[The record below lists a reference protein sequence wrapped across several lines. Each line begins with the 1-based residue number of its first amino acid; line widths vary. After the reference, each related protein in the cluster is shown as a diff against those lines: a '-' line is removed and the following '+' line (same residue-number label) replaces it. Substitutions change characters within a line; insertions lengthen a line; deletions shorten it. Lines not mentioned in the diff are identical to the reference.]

1 MKDWTDLLIKSGVTN
16 PSRYSG
22 GEFFPRPPKPPK
34 PGDLKIALTFPEVYE
49 VGMSNH
55 GLALLY
61 SALRDLE
68 GVFVDRLFAPWPDLE
83 AAIRGGAL
91 PLFSRDLG
99 LPASEFDVLA
109 LSLPSELDYT
119 NVLTMLDLAGLPL
132 RRAELSV
139 AGPLVVAGGLC
150 ASHPEPLAPF
160 IDCFLLGDGEA
171 LLGPLVETLKR
182 VDFAGT
188 RSRRAALEALDGLP
202 GAYVPALH
210 VPVEGPGGML
220 VHPGLRVKKQN
231 VAVLGA
237 APGVSYF
244 PIPSCETVFDRVSL
258 ELTRGCV
265 QGCRFCEAGF
275 FYRPLRDRDGAELL
289 EEARVR
295 LAESGMEEL
304 GLAALSTADRPD
316 LEPLVTGLLP
326 LMEATHTNL
335 SLSSLRAYG
344 VSDKVLEV
352 MKSGRTTSL
361 TLAPESGARLR
372 PSINKSVTDGDLI
385 GAVERMASAGWDRVK
400 LYFMLGLPGEEDQDA
415 EAIAALAA
423 AVHGVGSRYRGRRFV
438 TAVSCAMFVPRPNTA
453 FQWEPMASKADL
465 YRRVGIIKGRLPR
478 GVEFKWHDQRT
489 SALETV
495 LARGDRRVALL
506 IEEAWKAGARFD
518 AWAEL
523 FKEEAWTGAF
533 ERSGVKAEDYI
544 GALDEQA
551 TLPWEHMEIGVSKRY
566 LQRELERSRRLEPT
580 GPCHLLDGSKTCHGC
595 GVPCEALPPPP
606 PALVGRPSV
615 PKVQTATKF
624 VKVRGFFSKDGPARL
639 IGNLDLIRVLTR
651 TLRRSGLSLAYT
663 EGFHPRLKISMGP
676 SLPLGHAGAQ
686 EWFEVHLANP
696 LPPVPELLQG
706 LAPLLPAGLE
716 IRDLQLV
723 EGQPSLRPRSAR
735 YRVWLTEAPPT
746 GTEELKLRLAQRG
759 LKLDRKG
766 ALVDLSGGL
775 LGFALE
781 GAPGAPELSLEL
793 ALEKAPRPEEVV
805 EALGLTRGAIALVR
819 REGFVF

>member
-1 MKDWTDLLIKSGVTN
+1 LKDWTDSLIRSAVLN

-22 GEFFPRPPKPPK
+22 GEFFSRPPVPPK
-34 PGDLKIALTFPEVYE
+34 PGDLKIALAYPEVYE

-61 SALRDLE
+61 SILRDTQ

-83 AAIRGGAL
+83 AAIRGGGM

-99 LPASEFDVLA
+99 LAAADFDVLA
-109 LSLPSELDYT
+109 FSLPSELDFT

-132 RRAELSV
+132 RRPELGLT
-139 AGPLVVAGGLC
+139 GPLVVAGGLC
-150 ASHPEPLAPF
+150 ASHPEPMAPF
-160 IDCFLLGDGEA
+160 IDCFLLGDGEV

-182 VDFAGT
+182 VGFAGNH
-188 RSRRAALEALDGLP
+188 SRQAALEALDNVA

-210 VPVEGPGGML
+210 QPVEAAGGML
-220 VHPGLRVKKQN
+220 VHPGLRVQKQN
-231 VAVLGA
+231 VGVIGG

-275 FYRPLRDRDGAELL
+275 FYRPLRDRDGAQLL
-289 EEARVR
+289 EEAQTR
-295 LAESGMEEL
+295 LAQSGMEEL

-326 LMEATHTNL
+326 IMEDTHSNL

-344 VSDKVLEV
+344 VTDKVLEV
-352 MKSGRTTSL
+352 MSSGRTTSL

-385 GAVERMASAGWDRVK
+385 GAVERMAAAGWDRVK

-415 EAIAALAA
+415 EAIAKLAA
-423 AVHGVGSRYRGRRFV
+423 SVHHVGSRFRGRRFV

-453 FQWEPMASKADL
+453 FQWEAMASKADL
-465 YRRVGIIKGRLPR
+465 YRRVGIIKGMLPR

-495 LARGDRRVALL
+495 LARGDRRVAGLL
-506 IEEAWKAGARFD
+506 EEAWRAGARFD

-523 FKEEAWTGAF
+523 FKEEAWIGAF

-544 GALDEQA
+544 GALDVEGP
-551 TLPWEHMEIGVSKRY
+551 LPWDHMDIGVSKRY
-566 LQRELERSRRLEPT
+566 LQRELEKARRLEPT
-580 GPCHLLDGSKTCHGC
+580 GPCHLLDGSKVCHGC
-595 GVPCEALPPPP
+595 GVPCEQLPPPP
-606 PALVGRPSV
+606 TPLVARERR
-615 PKVQTATKF
+615 PKVPGDDKF
-624 VKVRGFFSKDGPARL
+624 MKVRLFFAKEGPARL

-651 TLRRSGLSLAYT
+651 TLRRSGLPLAYT
-663 EGFHPRLKISMGP
+663 AGFHPRLKISMGP
-676 SLPLGHAGAQ
+676 SLPLGHAGAR
-686 EWFEVHLANP
+686 EWCEVHLAAP
-696 LPPVPELLQG
+696 LPDSKEMVRLLT
-706 LAPLLPAGLE
+706 PLLPEGLVPLE
-716 IRDLQLV
+716 LQAV
-723 EGQPSLRPRSAR
+723 EGQPSLKPRAAN
-735 YRVWLTEAPPT
+735 YRVLLTAPLPE
-746 GTEELKLRLAQRG
+746 GTQEPEQRIRARG
-759 LKLDRKG
+759 LKAERKG
-766 ALVDLSGGL
+766 ALVDLTAGL
-775 LGFALE
+775 LSIAV
-781 GAPGAPELSLEL
+781 APSGEQPGLNLVL

-805 EALGLTRGAIALVR
+805 EALGLSRGDIALVR